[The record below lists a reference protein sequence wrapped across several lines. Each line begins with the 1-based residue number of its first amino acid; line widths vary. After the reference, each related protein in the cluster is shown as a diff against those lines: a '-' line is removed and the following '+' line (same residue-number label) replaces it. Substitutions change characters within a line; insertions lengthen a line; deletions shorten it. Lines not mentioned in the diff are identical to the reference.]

1 MELTANVAQTVATNQ
16 NVVFTDTA
24 VRGNSSMI
32 HREGS
37 GIVMLRGLTSGQCR
51 ARFKVFFNGNIAVPE
66 DGTAGEISVAIALEG
81 EPLMS
86 TIMTVTPAAVNNY
99 FNVSSEV
106 YIDVPAGACATISV
120 ENTTAQSIS
129 VSNANLI
136 VERVA

>member
-1 MELTANVAQTVATNQ
+1 MELTANVAQSVATNQ
-16 NVVFTDTA
+16 NVLFTDTA

-37 GIVMLRGLTSGQCR
+37 GIVMLRGLTCGQCR
-51 ARFKVFFNGNIAVPE
+51 ARFKVYFNGNVAVP
-66 DGTAGEISVAIALEG
+66 DGGEAGQISVAIALEG
-81 EPLMS
+81 EPLTS

-106 YIDVPAGACATISV
+106 YIDVPTGSCATVSI
-120 ENTTAQSIS
+120 ENTSTQTIS